1 MKLLINGT
9 VIDRSEYTDG
19 EGLTISTIIVPVT
32 GATEKT
38 VSQEFILSGTAYELV
53 KAAII
58 DNPNGLNEF
67 LSVKIYED
75 KCCENDILLFEG
87 IIRGDDVSW
96 CDGDCF
102 CAVQFREHTEATRQM
117 DCVRTT
123 LIYDNHNT
131 ADPFTSQAHPKMVYC
146 VEMRPEF
153 LAHLIMIFG
162 IILNLLLFLL
172 IPTVAFISVIVSV
185 IQDYIIPIVNAVISV
200 VNFLS
205 GGSLNPIPTNLLDT
219 DGNDQTSTL
228 QEYQNYI
235 DILNQKLVGCGRKHP
250 SPLVRSYVNNV
261 CSKCGISFESSI
273 FNETASDYYNTV
285 YWNAPVNKG
294 SLSGVSWIDGN
305 EPILTLDLFLDQL
318 KLVFNAEWKIIN
330 GVLIFERH
338 DFFNTGDV
346 WVNFESL
353 KTANM
358 IVDNKIC
365 YDWRE
370 EQRPAFAKFAYSQD
384 AIDIVGNEALIFKHY
399 KEIVEWNLP
408 YSELQ
413 SGHIDPTFPFGAPRF
428 RDDDIDQDVLTVYES
443 APFGIGDLISQTK
456 GAMILPHGV
465 AALPKLLIWNGE
477 DVGNGKVENG
487 YSTGVA
493 DVAGFL
499 GVSNFADYNWPLM
512 LNEFLVGANTPYVTD
527 TPHMALYGR
536 FWAINNPKLIIDQG
550 KSFTFQMYYN
560 CESLS
565 TSLNAQYVQL
575 PIGIGRITQ
584 MEVNLDT
591 KTIQVSGNV

>member
-1 MKLLINGT
+1 MKLLINGN

-19 EGLTISTIIVPVT
+19 EGLTISTVVVPVT
-32 GATEKT
+32 GASEKT

-75 KCCENDILLFEG
+75 KCCETDILLFEG

-146 VEMRPEF
+146 IEMRPGI
-153 LAHLIMIFG
+153 LQHLILIFG
-162 IILNLLLFLL
+162 ILLNLQLTILYPVVLLVQLVVTAINFVGQAVNTLL
-172 IPTVAFISVIVSV
+172 PGSPLPEPLVPDNTPGTSIL
-185 IQDYIIPIVNAVISV
+185 QDWNDMVDR
-200 VNFLS
+200 
-205 GGSLNPIPTNLLDT
+205 LN
-219 DGNDQTSTL
+219 
-228 QEYQNYI
+228 E
-235 DILNQKLVGCGRKHP
+235 KLIGCGRKHP

-261 CSKCGISFESSI
+261 CSKCGISFESTV
-273 FNETASDYYNTV
+273 FNESSSDYYNTV
-285 YWNAPVNKG
+285 YWNAPVAKG
-294 SLSGVSWIDGN
+294 TTGTTTWIDAN
-305 EPILTLDLFLDQL
+305 APILTLDLLLDQL

-338 DFFNTGDV
+338 DFFNTGNV
-346 WVNFESL
+346 WVNYESL

-370 EQRPAFAKFAYSQD
+370 EQRPAFAKFSYTQD
-384 AIDIVGNEALIFKHY
+384 SIDIVGNEALIFKRY
-399 KEIVEWNLP
+399 KEVVEWNQP
-408 YSELQ
+408 VSELQ
-413 SGHIDPTFPFGAPRF
+413 TGSFDAAFPFGAPRF
-428 RDDDIDQDVLTVYES
+428 RKDELDEDILGVYDA
-443 APFGIGDLISQTK
+443 APFGLGDTISQFNN
-456 GAMILPHGV
+456 AMILPHGV
-465 AALPKLLIWNGE
+465 AALPKLLIW
-477 DVGNGKVENG
+477 DGNNIAEG
-487 YSTGVA
+487 YVKNNYGTTLHNIPSY
-493 DVAGFL
+493 L
-499 GVSNFADYNWPLM
+499 GLSSFFADYNWPLM
-512 LNEFLVGANTPYVTD
+512 LNEFEVGANTPYASD
-527 TPHMALYGR
+527 TPYMALYGR

-550 KSFTFQMYYN
+550 KTFAFTMYYN